1 MSHRRIALLLLFLA
15 LAAAPFAQRVESRL
29 TPREAARLE
38 EGKAALERLGVLI
51 TREHGARPS
60 HATVAAAAFDP
71 TSTSSEGPINVR
83 TASTTTST
91 KDTTNLRATST
102 SSGDTTSA
110 RTANAK
116 VTTNTR
122 STTTTGSSSSST
134 SSSSGGSTDPPI
146 RITIGTGFP
155 RWWWWGGGGSGGS
168 TKKSTGGSSRGLMKP
183 YSGRVPSYAPKTVSY
198 KSGPV
203 MSQPLEVY
211 LIWHGTWPASQKTP
225 VQKFVDSI
233 SDDTL
238 ANKPG
243 SVKDWWNINRL
254 YKAGATYVTPTVS
267 RSNTE
272 IDIAAAS
279 SASGQTPLKKADL
292 LALINFQILSGSLP
306 RISSAVYVIFT
317 SADVDVDGFGSD
329 FCAFH
334 SVSGNVKW
342 AWVGMPEKFLAKC
355 THSAAAGLEYP
366 NGDRILDGLIS
377 NFAHVLSEAAVNPN
391 LNSWSDDNG
400 NENMD
405 LCSGIWG
412 TEYLSDDSPAVQYN
426 AVGVDDYRFF
436 LPTNLNP
443 STGYCMNGLSVLPGA
458 CGKDLF
464 NYPCDTGGI

>member
-405 LCSGIWG
+405 LCSGIW
-412 TEYLSDDSPAVQYN
+412 EL
-426 AVGVDDYRFF
+426 
-436 LPTNLNP
+436 L
-443 STGYCMNGLSVLPGA
+443 
-458 CGKDLF
+458 
-464 NYPCDTGGI
+464 